1 MCVCARPPPPAACL
15 VATLVEGGAIVGA
28 PESNPENPP
37 YPTGPMIALLVVG
50 ASAFRAPASHMS
62 RRAALTGVA
71 SAGLATAVPANAA
84 YSGGSDFGKTPAERG
99 EISRAEL
106 EADVKAFFSEY
117 IKAVQAGS
125 ITSQDYLS
133 SATVVDG
140 RIKSAKPAFAQG
152 ADEAAKQFNSISTK
166 GATVQVVSVQGEEGG
181 SYRDGYG
188 ALINYLVTPLDG
200 KPYRGV
206 QRIAKLP
213 GGPGESKWQIDFD
226 CFPLDNAKVYITMQP
241 TRDIYGRVTMALD
254 KKFR

>member
-1 MCVCARPPPPAACL
+1 M
-15 VATLVEGGAIVGA
+15 
-28 PESNPENPP
+28 
-37 YPTGPMIALLVVG
+37 
-50 ASAFRAPASHMS
+50 
-62 RRAALTGVA
+62 
-71 SAGLATAVPANAA
+71 
-84 YSGGSDFGKTPAERG
+84 
-99 EISRAEL
+99 
-106 EADVKAFFSEY
+106 KAFFSEY

-241 TRDIYGRVTMALD
+241 ARHLRPRHDGARQEVPLSAAALTCHPHDVVAEIARLTCFDALEVERVISSRSVPD
-254 KKFR
+254 GGC